1 MCTTREIEK
10 HISYPNIRV
19 SCLYG
24 VRLSRPNLYKKK
36 IIIIFEKNCE
46 ITDCNGTYK
55 TITLNYVNLKLVNTT
70 KYRIS
75 IEDYNSLSNQDRK
88 DYYAVI
94 ESRCNICNDSL
105 DDRLISFIRNTVNPS
120 INDSIDIGNKFD
132 SISAET
138 KEERIHN
145 LRVALNL
152 SKERLKRE
160 IK

>member
-1 MCTTREIEK
+1 M
-10 HISYPNIRV
+10 
-19 SCLYG
+19 
-24 VRLSRPNLYKKK
+24 
-36 IIIIFEKNCE
+36 FEKNCE

-88 DYYAVI
+88 GYHAVV

-105 DDRLISFIRNTVNPS
+105 DGRLISFIRNTFNPS
-120 INDSIDIGNKFD
+120 INDLIDIGNKFD
-132 SISAET
+132 STSISAET

-145 LRVALNL
+145 LHVALNL
-152 SKERLKRE
+152 SKERFKRE
-160 IK
+160 K